1 MKRNQSDGS
10 LKLMK
15 LVEAFSFHQV
25 EKEIEEKLAA
35 AAAAAEEGES
45 LPQKVKD
52 QDCKWRS

>member
-1 MKRNQSDGS
+1 
-10 LKLMK
+10 MK